1 MRGRS
6 VGLSPPGTVS
16 GPVPAVCAF
25 RVSLQSVPEENAVQY
40 STVVLVGGRDALPG
54 RGGQG
59 LREEDALSMGFLV
72 GFSSTSEILF

>member
-25 RVSLQSVPEENAVQY
+25 RVSLQSVPEENAAVQWCLF
-40 STVVLVGGRDALPG
+40 VCRD
-54 RGGQG
+54 GGQG